1 LTRFFI
7 ALSLLHELL
16 VVLLKDC

>member
-1 LTRFFI
+1 MKFVTQI
-7 ALSLLHELL
+7 L